1 MNSAYSG
8 HPSPSQRPHD
18 MPLVRWVWRSYFR
31 TSLIPLLVVEVALIV
46 LYFLSNSFSNHYNT
60 EAVRNIA
67 EQTVRETVNREASS
81 INQQLRAIK
90 SATSYLAE
98 HTRQIMAGEIPAR
111 SDRPENYSYT
121 EEGVFYSVRDTG
133 RGALFYSGV
142 KPVGE
147 KERKKAYLSAAL
159 DSAYLGVL
167 DTFPLVVQLYYNT
180 HDSMNRIYPYFDVLE
195 QYEAKMDIPEYNFYY
210 EADAKNNP
218 EKRVVWT
225 DVYVDP
231 AGQGW
236 MTSAIAPVYT
246 ENFLEGVIGIDITVS
261 TIIEQVL
268 NLEIPWDGYGLLLGR
283 DGTIIAMPKEAE
295 NDWSLNEL
303 TTYQYT
309 DAIRQDTFK
318 PESFNLFKRLAD
330 TDIGKGLEQ
339 SEAGLEHLDIG
350 EPRILSWSTIPETGW
365 KLVISIPDKRVYETA
380 NSLAERLSVMA
391 WLVVAA
397 MVVFY
402 MVFFTI
408 LYYRAKKMS
417 EFVSK
422 PLEDIDHMTQQISKG
437 QYHLASPDFAV
448 IELSRTAKGIQ
459 KMGIDLERQ
468 NQLTAKAEKALA
480 DLNSK
485 LQAVF
490 DLSPDGFVTIN
501 TDDKVVLVNPAF
513 CKMTATNANDWVGLS
528 NIQFWNKLKL
538 LMENP
543 DRLDNNESSFT
554 FRLKQ
559 PEWRVIRCQQ
569 RTDFE
574 SNTHNETKYVI
585 YLSDVT
591 MASALESMKN
601 NFLASVAHELRTPM
615 SSVLGYAEL
624 LSSKELDKN
633 QQALFHQA
641 IVDESHNL
649 VKLINDILTIAQID
663 SASGKIASIEAY
675 SIDELINETIKNHY
689 DERQKGKIN
698 LQLHADGCFV
708 LLNDEVFTIILK
720 HIIDNAIKFS
730 AVDELIEVCTEADE
744 SSNLVYL
751 RIIDHGIGMTAEQSK
766 FAFERFWRADNTG
779 NTPGTGLGLSVAK
792 ELAEKMNLTL
802 EIDSTPGHGTSV
814 TLTMPI
820 MAS

>member
-1 MNSAYSG
+1 
-8 HPSPSQRPHD
+8 
-18 MPLVRWVWRSYFR
+18 MPLVRWIWRSYFR
-31 TSLIPLLVVEVALIV
+31 TALIPLLVVEVALIL
-46 LYFLSNSFSNHYNT
+46 LYFLSNSFSNHHNIS
-60 EAVRNIA
+60 AVRNVA
-67 EQTVRETVNREASS
+67 EQTIRETVNREASS
-81 INQQLRAIK
+81 INQQLKAIS
-90 SATSYLAE
+90 SATAYLTD
-98 HTRQIMAGEIPAR
+98 HTRQLMLGEIPAKP
-111 SDRPENYSYT
+111 DNPQNYSYT
-121 EEGVFYSVRDTG
+121 KEGVFYSNQDTG
-133 RGALFYSGV
+133 RGGLFYSGV
-142 KPVGE
+142 YPINQ
-147 KERKKAYLSAAL
+147 KERDKAYLSAAL
-159 DSAYLGVL
+159 DSAYLGIL

-195 QYEAKMDIPEYNFYY
+195 QYEAKMNIPDYNFYY
-210 EADAKNNP
+210 EADAINNP
-218 EKRVVWT
+218 NRSVVWT

-236 MTSAIAPVYT
+236 MTSAISPVYKD
-246 ENFLEGVIGIDITVS
+246 NFLEGVVGVDITVS
-261 TIIEQVL
+261 SIIEQVL
-268 NLEIPWDGYGLLLGR
+268 NIDIPWGGYGLLVGR
-283 DGTIIAMPKEAE
+283 DGTIIAMPEKAE
-295 NDWSLNEL
+295 RDWSLNEL
-303 TTYQYT
+303 TTYKYT
-309 DAIRQDTFK
+309 TAITQDTFK
-318 PESFNLFKRLAD
+318 PESFNLYKRLAETQLGNELQSSKHGLQHID
-330 TDIGKGLEQ
+330 T
-339 SEAGLEHLDIG
+339 G
-350 EPRILSWSTIPETGW
+350 EPRILSWATIPETGW
-365 KLVISIPDKRVYETA
+365 KLLVSAPDKRVFETA
-380 NSLAERLSVMA
+380 NSLASSLNKVA
-391 WLVVAA
+391 WFVVVAMIA
-397 MVVFY
+397 FY
-402 MVFFTI
+402 IVFFSI
-408 LYYRAKKMS
+408 LYHRAKKMS

-422 PLEDIDHMTQQISKG
+422 PLEDIDHMTQQISNG

-448 IELSRTAKGIQ
+448 MELSRTAKGIE

-501 TDDKVVLVNPAF
+501 NDDKVVLVNPAF

-528 NIQFWNKLKL
+528 TIQFWNKLKL

-543 DRLDNNESSFT
+543 DRLENNESSFT

-591 MASALESMKN
+591 MASALESMKD
-601 NFLASVAHELRTPM
+601 NFLAAVAHELRTPM

-641 IVDESHNL
+641 IIDESHNL

-698 LQLHADGCFV
+698 LQLHADSCLV

-744 SSNLVYL
+744 SVNLVYL

-802 EIDSTPGHGTSV
+802 EIDSIPGHGTSV
-814 TLTMPI
+814 TLTLPI